1 MSYLDHPYSTTY
13 QIGSRK
19 GFLIK
24 SFDKSPNAYQIG
36 SENTLFQN
44 KNYAWFGIRSP
55 KIVNYANFWVM
66 PDSGFYLLVGFTRY
80 TGQNSTYQGQASDD
94 KQGEIHSF
102 SQEMNFPYAK
112 NPISMS

>member
-1 MSYLDHPYSTTY
+1 
-13 QIGSRK
+13 
-19 GFLIK
+19 
-24 SFDKSPNAYQIG
+24 
-36 SENTLFQN
+36 
-44 KNYAWFGIRSP
+44 
-55 KIVNYANFWVM
+55 M
-66 PDSGFYLLVGFTRY
+66 PDTVFYLLVGFTRY